1 MEQTSRSELVSF
13 DMPALASSSQ
23 GRFSGQVALP
33 AELQGLAQKDAMRVM
48 LGTEL
53 GSQMNGVGVAVWPS
67 KAGAILYSGEVVGT
81 HMNGIG
87 LIEFPS
93 ARSTWSMASGKF
105 ENGAF
110 SFGLASAGDVLD
122 FVSPSW
128 QRFILSNIQASTSWT
143 ASEFK
148 GQWKHG
154 CPSQGI
160 TILPDGSKHVGAWKD
175 GKFHDSCLFVDES
188 GNWIKGFFNLGEL
201 VKVMFRSEGACRLP
215 PSCEHLLAQAEVA
228 TIAADMLQ
236 GEYKSFVEI
245 ADKLA
250 VQGVEMSKL
259 AKSISNIAHL
269 KSEQV
274 LGLPTHAVESTL
286 NGLARIVQKSQA
298 VQPESLPNVAA
309 VPHKAPDVRAK
320 AASALAALT
329 HNLSAPNQ
337 QQALHLLMEMQK
349 RNLPGALG
357 NAVSQ
362 ALGAQNHHTLGVV
375 QKGSLAKTAS
385 SAAASPL
392 RPTATKE
399 LGTNNVVTR
408 VLGDDRVPHKLVGL
422 LSVNPPVMTIKRK
435 KVDEGGSPS
444 SPKSDKDGVEILSQ
458 TIKIEGW
465 CKSLEILEDISILCI
480 SGDKYVRCD
489 AALEG
494 LTVSANIH
502 SETPVTNFQVSFSF
516 KAESVGITHFLLA
529 SKASQQP
536 FSPKES
542 SGPCEAELAFGAQS
556 SNYYVLPLLVLGE
569 TDGAKDCCGEITASF
584 QEAKKAGGLAFQ
596 RQYERSAG
604 FLQRLGT
611 VLASPLDGEEANE
624 RISELSRQAS
634 DRRLPLTYNYLR
646 TRGRT

>member
-67 KAGAILYSGEVVGT
+67 KAGAILYSGEIVGT

-375 QKGSLAKTAS
+375 QKSSLAKTAS

-408 VLGDDRVPHKLVGL
+408 VLGDDRVPHKLVGRFR
-422 LSVNPPVMTIKRK
+422 STSSNQRK
-435 KVDEGGSPS
+435 KVDEGSIM
-444 SPKSDKDGVEILSQ
+444 KSDRTGSDTSQ
-458 TIKIEGW
+458 TIKMKLVQVFGV
-465 CKSLEILEDISILCI
+465 LEDISILCI

-489 AALEG
+489 TALEG

-556 SNYYVLPLLVLGE
+556 SNYHVLPLLVLGE